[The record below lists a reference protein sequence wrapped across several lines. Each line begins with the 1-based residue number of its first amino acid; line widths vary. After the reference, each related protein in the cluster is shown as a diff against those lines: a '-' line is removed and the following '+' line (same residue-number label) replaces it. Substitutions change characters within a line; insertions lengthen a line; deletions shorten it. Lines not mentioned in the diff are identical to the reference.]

1 MQYQFDEKKNQI
13 FAPILNKWLKYT
25 PEEEV
30 RQKFICTL
38 VNEYGFSL
46 NQMAQ
51 ELTLTN
57 SSRGTG
63 RARADIVIWKTAQ
76 DKNENKIASI
86 VVECKSDNVT
96 IAPEDYYQGL
106 NYATWAGAD
115 FFVTHNSKET
125 RYFQVYKDKLPK
137 HLGKELANIPTA
149 EQLLNDNAVKQILTE
164 EKVFEK
170 DEFAKLLHQC
180 HNIIRNNDKLSPEAC
195 FDEISKILFIK
206 IMYERENYNKH
217 DVKKIFSKQV
227 FIDKEQRFVN
237 LNNELKQSELKKPIN
252 KGKKIEDIPN
262 QIEIDYIKSCF
273 EDAKNEYRNEQLFS
287 DDDVIK
293 IRRESFLAIVEK
305 LEIYNLSKT
314 SDDVKGIAFEKFLG
328 STFRGELGQFF
339 TPRTV
344 VEFMTE
350 ILDPQENE
358 TVCDPCCGSGG
369 FLINAFEY
377 MRAKIIVDIEAQ
389 KEQIK
394 QQYFNEIYD
403 NADNKQKLEI
413 ESQVDKLF
421 KQLNDELNLDN
432 KDSRLYH
439 LSHNCIFGT
448 DANPRMARVSKMNMI
463 MHGDGHGGVHHNDGL
478 LNINGIFEE
487 RFDVIL
493 TNPPFGSSVSKE
505 LKLTADDDLTTKA
518 HYVDWT
524 KKYPNYET
532 ISNER
537 KQEIEANKLIIDKFE
552 VGQFS
557 SLTEVL
563 FMERCLKLL
572 KKGGRMGIVLPEGV
586 LNNANLQ
593 KVREYFESKA
603 KILLITSLP
612 PDVFKSAKAT
622 VKPSILFMKRFT
634 QSEELQHQQISAE
647 VSQEINAKYQND
659 IDNLNAILQEKVQ
672 TIKAPKTA
680 NDEQKQQIKAEN
692 KRLQDELKAKKTQA
706 KVELKQLEIKIQA
719 EIRQS
724 IKEKFDY
731 EIALAEIADA
741 GIDSTGKPTNANQ
754 LPVLKEEFTQY
765 RKKHQLWESGVV

>member
-1 MQYQFDEKKNQI
+1 MQPSNLVYQFDDKKNQI
-13 FAPILNKWLKYT
+13 FAPLLEKWLKYT

-38 VNEYGFSL
+38 VNDYGYSL
-46 NQMAQ
+46 KQMAQ
-51 ELTLTN
+51 ELSLTN

-76 DKNENKIASI
+76 DKNENRIASI
-86 VVECKSDNVT
+86 VIECKSDNVT

-149 EQLLNDNAVKQILTE
+149 QQLLDDNAVEQILTE

-195 FDEISKILFIK
+195 FDEISKILFTK
-206 IMYERENYNKH
+206 IVFERENKNNNG
-217 DVKKIFSKQV
+217 VTQIFSKKEFENQEQN
-227 FIDKEQRFVN
+227 FIKNIRPYLQGEDKN
-237 LNNELKQSELKKPIN
+237 T
-252 KGKKIEDIPN
+252 
-262 QIEIDYIKSCF
+262 DYLQFIFRRTK
-273 EDAKNEYRNEQLFS
+273 ENYTKETLFS

-350 ILDPQENE
+350 ILDPQEKE

-377 MRAKIIVDIEAQ
+377 MREKIITDIELQ
-389 KEQIK
+389 KEKIK
-394 QQYFNEIYD
+394 EEYFNEAYEI
-403 NADNKQKLEI
+403 ADENKKLTI
-413 ESQVDKLF
+413 ENQVDELF
-421 KQLNDELNLDN
+421 KQLNNELNLDN
-432 KDSRLYH
+432 INSRLYH

-487 RFDVIL
+487 RFDIIL
-493 TNPPFGSSVSKE
+493 TNPPFGSSVAKD
-505 LKLTADDDLTTKA
+505 LKFTAEDDLTAKT
-518 HYVDWT
+518 HYTDWA
-524 KKYPNYET
+524 KKYPNYEM
-532 ISNER
+532 ISDAR
-537 KQEIEANKLIIDKFE
+537 KQDIENATAIIDKFD

-572 KKGGRMGIVLPEGV
+572 KKGGRMGVVLPEGV

-593 KVREYFESKA
+593 KVREYFESRA

-612 PDVFKSAKAT
+612 SDVFNSAKAT
-622 VKPSILFMKRFT
+622 VKTSVLFMKRF
-634 QSEELQHQQISAE
+634 SEAEELQYQQISQRATDE
-647 VSQEINAKYQND
+647 VYAKYQTK
-659 IDNLNAILQEKVQ
+659 IDELTAILDEKALTLRIPKNASDEEKV
-672 TIKAPKTA
+672 
-680 NDEQKQQIKAEN
+680 QIKAEN
-692 KRLQDELKAKKTQA
+692 KQLQNELKAKKSQA
-706 KVELKQLEIKIQA
+706 KADLRLLEIQIQS
-719 EIRQS
+719 EIRQN

-731 EIALAEIADA
+731 QIAIAEISDA

-754 LPVLKEEFTQY
+754 LPILKTEFENY
-765 RKKHQLWESGVV
+765 RKQNQLWENGVV

>member
-1 MQYQFDEKKNQI
+1 MTLEYQFDDKKNQI
-13 FAPILNKWLKYT
+13 FAPLLDKWLKYT

-38 VNEYGFSL
+38 VNDYGYSL

-63 RARADIVIWKTAQ
+63 RARADIVIWKTTQ

-86 VVECKSDNVT
+86 VIECKSDNVT

-137 HLGKELANIPTA
+137 HLGKELANIPKA
-149 EQLLNDNAVKQILTE
+149 QQLLDDNAVKKILTE

-195 FDEISKILFIK
+195 FDEISKILFTK
-206 IMYERENYNKH
+206 IVFERENKNNNG
-217 DVKKIFSKQV
+217 VTQIFSKKEFENQEKN
-227 FIDKEQRFVN
+227 FIQNIRPYLQGEDKN
-237 LNNELKQSELKKPIN
+237 T
-252 KGKKIEDIPN
+252 
-262 QIEIDYIKSCF
+262 DYLQFIFRKTK
-273 EDAKNEYRNEQLFS
+273 ENYTKETLFS

-293 IRRESFLAIVEK
+293 IRRESFLSIVEK
-305 LEIYNLSKT
+305 LEVYNLSKT

-350 ILDPQENE
+350 VLDPQENE

-377 MRAKIIVDIEAQ
+377 MREKIVNDIEQQ

-403 NADNKQKLEI
+403 NANDAQKLET
-413 ESQVDKLF
+413 ENQVDELF
-421 KQLNDELNLDN
+421 KKLNEELNLDN

-493 TNPPFGSSVSKE
+493 TNPPFGSSVSKD
-505 LKLTADDDLTTKA
+505 LKLTAEDDLTTKI
-518 HYVDWT
+518 HYADWIA
-524 KKYPNYET
+524 KYPDYEV
-532 ISNER
+532 ISNAR
-537 KQEIEANKLIIDKFE
+537 KQDIENGVSIIDKFD

-593 KVREYFESKA
+593 KVREYFEGKA
-603 KILLITSLP
+603 IMLLIVSLP
-612 PDVFKSAKAT
+612 FDVFKSANAT
-622 VKPSILFMKRFT
+622 VKPSIVFMKRFT
-634 QSEELQHQQISAE
+634 ESEELQYQQIGEQAT
-647 VSQEINAKYQND
+647 QEINAKYQTK
-659 IDNLNAILQEKVQ
+659 ITELTAILDEKIAKI
-672 TIKAPKTA
+672 TTPKNASDT
-680 NDEQKQQIKAEN
+680 EKSQIKSEN
-692 KRLQDELKAKKTQA
+692 KRLQNELKSKKAQA
-706 KVELKQLEIKIQA
+706 KTELKQLETKIQS
-719 EIRQS
+719 EIRQA
-724 IKEKFDY
+724 IKERFDY
-731 EIALAEIADA
+731 EIADA

-754 LPVLKEEFTQY
+754 LPILKAEFEQY
-765 RKKHQLWESGVV
+765 RKQNQLWENGVV

>member
-1 MQYQFDEKKNQI
+1 MTLEYQFDDKKNQI
-13 FAPILNKWLKYT
+13 FAPLLDKWLKYT

-38 VNEYGFSL
+38 VNDYGYSL

-63 RARADIVIWKTAQ
+63 RARADIVIWKTTQ

-86 VVECKSDNVT
+86 VIECKSDNVT

-137 HLGKELANIPTA
+137 HLGKELANIPKA
-149 EQLLNDNAVKQILTE
+149 QQLLDDNTVKKILTE

-195 FDEISKILFIK
+195 FDEISKILFTK
-206 IMYERENYNKH
+206 IVFERENKNNNG
-217 DVKKIFSKQV
+217 VTQIFSKKEFENQEKN
-227 FIDKEQRFVN
+227 FIQNIRPYLQGEDKN
-237 LNNELKQSELKKPIN
+237 T
-252 KGKKIEDIPN
+252 
-262 QIEIDYIKSCF
+262 DYLQFIFRKTK
-273 EDAKNEYRNEQLFS
+273 ENYTKETLFS

-293 IRRESFLAIVEK
+293 IRRESFLSIVEK
-305 LEIYNLSKT
+305 LEVYNLSKT

-350 ILDPQENE
+350 VLEPQENE

-377 MRAKIIVDIEAQ
+377 MREKIVNDIEQQ

-403 NADNKQKLEI
+403 NANDAQKLET
-413 ESQVDKLF
+413 ENQVDELF
-421 KQLNDELNLDN
+421 KKLNEELNLDN

-493 TNPPFGSSVSKE
+493 TNPPFGSSVSKD
-505 LKLTADDDLTTKA
+505 LKLTAEDDLTTKV
-518 HYVDWT
+518 HYADWVA
-524 KKYPNYET
+524 KYPDYEV
-532 ISNER
+532 ISNAR
-537 KQEIEANKLIIDKFE
+537 KQDIENGVSIIDKFD

-593 KVREYFESKA
+593 KVREYFEGKA
-603 KILLITSLP
+603 IMLLIVSLP
-612 PDVFKSAKAT
+612 FDVFKSANAT
-622 VKPSILFMKRFT
+622 VKPSIVFMKRFT
-634 QSEELQHQQISAE
+634 ESEELQYQQIGEQAT
-647 VSQEINAKYQND
+647 QEINAKYQTK
-659 IDNLNAILQEKVQ
+659 ITELTAILDEKIAKI
-672 TIKAPKTA
+672 TTPKNASDT
-680 NDEQKQQIKAEN
+680 EKSQIKSKN
-692 KRLQDELKAKKTQA
+692 KRLQNELKAKKVQA
-706 KVELKQLEIKIQA
+706 KTELKQLETKIQS
-719 EIRQS
+719 EIRQA
-724 IKEKFDY
+724 IKERFDY

-754 LPVLKEEFTQY
+754 LPILKAEFEQY
-765 RKKHQLWESGVV
+765 CKQNQLWENGVV

>member
-115 FFVTHNSKET
+115 FFITHNSKET
-125 RYFQVYKDKLPK
+125 RYFQMHKEKLPK

-149 EQLLNDNAVKQILTE
+149 KQLLDDNAVKKILTE

-195 FDEISKILFIK
+195 FDEISKILFTK
-206 IMYERENYNKH
+206 IVFERENKNNNGITQ
-217 DVKKIFSKQV
+217 IFSKKEFENQEQN
-227 FIDKEQRFVN
+227 FIKNIRPYLQGEDRNTDYLQFIFRKTKEN
-237 LNNELKQSELKKPIN
+237 YTKET
-252 KGKKIEDIPN
+252 
-262 QIEIDYIKSCF
+262 
-273 EDAKNEYRNEQLFS
+273 LFS

-305 LEIYNLSKT
+305 LEVYNLSKT

-377 MRAKIIVDIEAQ
+377 MRTKIIVDIEAQ

-421 KQLNDELNLDN
+421 RQLNDELNLDN

-448 DANPRMARVSKMNMI
+448 DANPRMAQVSKMNMI
-463 MHGDGHGGVHHNDGL
+463 MHGNGHGGVHHNDGL

-524 KKYPNYET
+524 KKYSNYEA

-537 KQEIEANKLIIDKFE
+537 KQEIEANKPIIDKFE

-593 KVREYFESKA
+593 KVREYFENKA

-612 PDVFKSAKAT
+612 SDVFKSAKAT

-680 NDEQKQQIKAEN
+680 NDEQKQQIKSEN

-706 KVELKQLEIKIQA
+706 KVELKQLEIKIQS

-754 LPVLKEEFTQY
+754 LPILKEEFTQY
-765 RKKHQLWESGVV
+765 RKQHQLWESGVV